1 MSRKEY
7 VMENT
12 IITKTDKQFGTVRY
26 IEENKT
32 VLYCASDVAKA
43 LGYTNP
49 RKAII
54 DHCRGVTKRDTLT
67 NGGLQPVNFIPEC
80 DVYRLI
86 CHSKLPDAVRFE
98 KWVFEDIVPKA
109 VRGKQTEPVPEQL
122 TLETAEYHYYDKTY
136 NGQPVI
142 SLADFVHLT
151 GVPKHRAYGIL
162 MRLGSDGKHYFRLD
176 GASLAA
182 FKQQNPSFPKAAVR
196 WFIVVTKAG
205 FELLMKEFG
214 SKADVPQCFIE
225 EKRIC
230 TVKKEEYVLIND
242 NENIK
247 EMISEL
253 KEKSVAINSI
263 IDFVSRYN
271 TRVEEYAAMMKSANV
286 ISREFHALLFELST
300 TVPKTNTNCWS

>member
-1 MSRKEY
+1 
-7 VMENT
+7 MENT

-109 VRGKQTEPVPEQL
+109 VRSKQTEPVPEQL

-162 MRLGSDGKHYFRLD
+162 MRLGSDGKHYFHLD

-225 EKRIC
+225 ENS
-230 TVKKEEYVLIND
+230 EYVPGYSMQELMGFLERDIATVD
-242 NENIK
+242 ELRQRMLEPSTK
-247 EMISEL
+247 SEAERNRNKLVIAL
-253 KEKSVAINSI
+253 KRLKWWYF
-263 IDFVSRYN
+263 D
-271 TRVEEYAAMMKSANV
+271 T
-286 ISREFHALLFELST
+286 ST
-300 TVPKTNTNCWS
+300 IRI

>member
-1 MSRKEY
+1 
-7 VMENT
+7 MENLQV
-12 IITKTDKQFGTVRY
+12 INHPQFGQLSVV
-26 IEENKT
+26 IVDGKEMFK
-32 VLYCASDVAKA
+32 AKDVAIM
-43 LGYTNP
+43 LGYEDTINAV
-49 RKAII
+49 KQ
-54 DHCRGVTKRDTLT
+54 HCKGVVKHHLPTK
-67 NGGLQPVNFIPEC
+67 GGKQTVNLIPEG
-80 DVYRLI
+80 DVWRLI
-86 CHSKLPDAVRFE
+86 IRSKLPQAEIIE
-98 KWVFEDIVPKA
+98 KWIMEEVLPSIRKNGTYSMKRNNIPK
-109 VRGKQTEPVPEQL
+109 QL

>member
-1 MSRKEY
+1 
-7 VMENT
+7 MENLQV
-12 IITKTDKQFGTVRY
+12 INHPQFGQLSVV
-26 IEENKT
+26 IVDGKEMFK
-32 VLYCASDVAKA
+32 AKDVAIM
-43 LGYTNP
+43 LGYEDTINAV
-49 RKAII
+49 KQ
-54 DHCRGVTKRDTLT
+54 HCKGVVKHHLPTK
-67 NGGLQPVNFIPEC
+67 GGKQTVNLIPEG
-80 DVYRLI
+80 DVWRLI
-86 CHSKLPDAVRFE
+86 IRSKLPQAEIIE
-98 KWVFEDIVPKA
+98 KWIMEEVLPSIRKNGTYSMK
-109 VRGKQTEPVPEQL
+109 RNNIPEQL

-225 EKRIC
+225 ENS
-230 TVKKEEYVLIND
+230 EYVPGYSMQELMGFLERDIATVDELRQRMLEPSTKSEAERNRNKLVIALKRLKWWYFD
-242 NENIK
+242 
-247 EMISEL
+247 IST
-253 KEKSVAINSI
+253 IRI
-263 IDFVSRYN
+263 
-271 TRVEEYAAMMKSANV
+271 
-286 ISREFHALLFELST
+286 
-300 TVPKTNTNCWS
+300 

>member
-1 MSRKEY
+1 
-7 VMENT
+7 MENLQV
-12 IITKTDKQFGTVRY
+12 IKHPKFGQLSVV
-26 IEENKT
+26 IVDGKEMFK
-32 VLYCASDVAKA
+32 AKDVAIM
-43 LGYTNP
+43 LGYEDTINAV
-49 RKAII
+49 KQ
-54 DHCRGVTKRDTLT
+54 HCKGVVKHHLPTK
-67 NGGLQPVNFIPEC
+67 GGKQTVNLIPEG
-80 DVYRLI
+80 DVWRLI
-86 CHSKLPDAVRFE
+86 IRSKLPQAEIIE
-98 KWVFEDIVPKA
+98 KWIMEEVLPSIRKN
-109 VRGKQTEPVPEQL
+109 GTYSMKSNNIPEQL

-225 EKRIC
+225 ENS
-230 TVKKEEYVLIND
+230 EYVPGYSMQELMGFLERDIATVD
-242 NENIK
+242 ELRQRMLEPSTK
-247 EMISEL
+247 SEAERNRNKLVIAL
-253 KEKSVAINSI
+253 KRLKWWYF
-263 IDFVSRYN
+263 D
-271 TRVEEYAAMMKSANV
+271 T
-286 ISREFHALLFELST
+286 ST
-300 TVPKTNTNCWS
+300 IRI